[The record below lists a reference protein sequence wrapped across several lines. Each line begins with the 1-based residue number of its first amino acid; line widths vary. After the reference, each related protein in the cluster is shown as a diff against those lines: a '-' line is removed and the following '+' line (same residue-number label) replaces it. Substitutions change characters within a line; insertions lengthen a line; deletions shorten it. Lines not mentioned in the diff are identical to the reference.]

1 MQQTIH
7 SIRFKIAGI
16 RWRSRGHDFF
26 TSLTANLIMLII
38 PALALGASAPLRV
51 RIGTASI
58 SSSTLSLWVAQQQG
72 IFAEHG
78 IEAQTILVRG
88 GPTLVSSL
96 LAGDIDVAFTTGVS
110 ILGAAAQGVD
120 VKMLTSISSRVS
132 WKLVAAPQ
140 IKRAQDLRGKRFG
153 IQSVVGST
161 WMNSMLALEQLGL
174 EPKRDNIAF
183 LVIGDPVTMAHA
195 LETGRVD
202 AVVLDPVLSR
212 GLVAKGFSLLLDLFQ
227 ANVFFPGLGVAVSRR
242 YLDQRA
248 ATVEKIVTAL
258 TESLAF
264 ITGPA
269 HKAMVLKSMM
279 KNLRMTDQ
287 AAAEEGYQDQLLT
300 LNRKPYPSV
309 EGLRNAQRLMALHNP
324 KIAGLKIEGL
334 VDSHFVRKLDESGF
348 IDRLYNS
355 YPSR

>member
-1 MQQTIH
+1 MRETIH
-7 SIRFKIAGI
+7 SIWFKTAGI
-16 RWRSRGHDFF
+16 YRRRRGHYFF
-26 TSLTANLIMLII
+26 ALTANLIVLFV
-38 PALALGASAPLRV
+38 PALALGATAPIQV
-51 RIGTASI
+51 KIGTASI
-58 SSSTLSLWVAQQQG
+58 SSSTLSLWIAQEQG

-120 VKMLTSISSRVS
+120 IKMLTSISNRVS
-132 WKLVAAPQ
+132 WKLLAAPQ
-140 IKRAQDLRGKRFG
+140 IKKPQELRGKRFG
-153 IQSVVGST
+153 VQSIVGST

-183 LVIGDPVTMAHA
+183 LVIGNPVTMAHA
-195 LETGRVD
+195 LETRRID

-212 GLVAKGFSLLLDLFQ
+212 GLVGKGFSLLLDLFQ
-227 ANVFFPGLGVAVSRR
+227 ANVFFPGLGVAASRR
-242 YLDQRA
+242 YLEQHA

-264 ITGPA
+264 IHGA
-269 HKAMVLKSMM
+269 ANKAIVLKTMM
-279 KNLRMTDQ
+279 RNLRMTDQ

-300 LNRKPYPSV
+300 LNRKPYPSL
-309 EGLRNAQRLMALHNP
+309 EGLRNAQRLMALQNP
-324 KIAGLKIEGL
+324 KIGTLKIEGL
-334 VDSHFVRKLDESGF
+334 IESRFLRKLDESGF
-348 IDRLYNS
+348 IDRLYNG